1 MRKPHWILRVKNRGH
16 DVAERQ
22 CLANCVSLEH
32 NTTHTLGLRLQIWRN
47 QQEQKK
53 KTERKSAGA
62 EWKPIE
68 IEAGVDIIALWGMLK
83 NQNRVGRNAGCN
95 NRERWAAKLKTS
107 DGFQKQSS
115 QIWKNDGGFA
125 RDGPTLSPVH
135 VYRSFCWTLEDI
147 PSITVIQFG
156 WQIKWFEKFGLV
168 TLKRVH
174 SVKTNTLL
182 SECLKKKWEHKKIST
197 WVMFLANP
205 LWLGKT

>member
-107 DGFQKQSS
+107 DGFQKH
-115 QIWKNDGGFA
+115 
-125 RDGPTLSPVH
+125 RV
-135 VYRSFCWTLEDI
+135 
-147 PSITVIQFG
+147 
-156 WQIKWFEKFGLV
+156 KFGRTMEAMHAMGQHFHLYTFIDPFV
-168 TLKRVH
+168 GHLR
-174 SVKTNTLL
+174 
-182 SECLKKKWEHKKIST
+182 I
-197 WVMFLANP
+197 FLASPWFSSVDRSNDLKNLV
-205 LWLGKT
+205 LWL